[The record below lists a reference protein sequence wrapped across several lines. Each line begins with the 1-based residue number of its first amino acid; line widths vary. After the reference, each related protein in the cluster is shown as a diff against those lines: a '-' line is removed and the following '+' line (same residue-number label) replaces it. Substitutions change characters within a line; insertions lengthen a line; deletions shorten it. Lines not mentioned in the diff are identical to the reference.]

1 VIRECAGYPDKELV
15 ILIALESNPATDYSC
30 EADYN
35 TTVLEFVENSYE
47 PGEFAKQGAV
57 GDCGTRFFRFKALKS
72 SEIEITMSYKCQ
84 WEQDIL
90 DRRVFTVDIK

>member
-1 VIRECAGYPDKELV
+1 MIRECAGCPDKELV
-15 ILIALESNPATDYSC
+15 IPVALESNPTTDYSC
-30 EADYN
+30 EADHDR
-35 TTVLEFVENSYE
+35 TVLEFVENSYE
-47 PGEFAKQGAV
+47 PGEFAKQGVV
-57 GDCGTRFFRFKALKS
+57 GDCGVQFFRFKALKS